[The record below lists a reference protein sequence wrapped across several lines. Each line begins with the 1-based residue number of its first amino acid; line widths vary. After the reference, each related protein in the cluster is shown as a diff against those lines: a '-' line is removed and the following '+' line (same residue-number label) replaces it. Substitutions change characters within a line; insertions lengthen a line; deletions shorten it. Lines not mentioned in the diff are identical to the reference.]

1 MKIKVCGMRES
12 ENIKALVALKPDFMG
27 FIFYPKSPRF
37 TGEMLDQELLLN
49 FPAEIKKTGVFVNA
63 ETGFI
68 LEQVR
73 KYDFQYVQLH
83 GHETPEISRILK
95 DNGVG
100 VIKAFSVDKAFG
112 FSTLDQYKDTTDY
125 FLFDTKGEGYGGH
138 GVSFDWRILEKY
150 ELDTP
155 FLLAGGISPDNIDH
169 LDILKDKPLAGIDVN
184 SKFEISPGLKNIEL
198 LKQLFEKIRTPHKG

>member
-83 GHETPEISRILK
+83 GHETPDISRILK

-100 VIKAFSVDKAFG
+100 VIKALSVDKAFE

>member
-112 FSTLDQYKDTTDY
+112 FSILDQYKDTTDY

>member
-12 ENIKALVALKPDFMG
+12 GNIKALMALKPDFMG

-37 TGEMLDQELLLN
+37 TGEMLDQELLLG

-68 LEQVR
+68 VEQVN
-73 KYDFQYVQLH
+73 KYDLQYVQLH
-83 GHETPEISRILK
+83 GHETPHISKALK
-95 DNGVG
+95 ESGVG
-100 VIKAFSVDKAFG
+100 VIKAVSVDKDFD
-112 FSTLDQYKDTTDY
+112 FSTLDQYKETTDY

-138 GVSFDWRILEKY
+138 GVSFDWKILEKY
-150 ELDTP
+150 KLDTP
-155 FLLAGGISPDNIDH
+155 FLLAGGMNIDNIDH
-169 LDILKDKPLAGIDVN
+169 LDMLKDKPLAGIDVN

>member
-12 ENIKALVALKPDFMG
+12 ENIKALMALKPDFMG

-37 TGEMLDQELLLN
+37 TGEMLDQELLLS
-49 FPAEIKKTGVFVNA
+49 FPTEIKKTGVFVNA

-68 LEQVR
+68 LEQVN
-73 KYDFQYVQLH
+73 KYGFQYVQLH
-83 GHETPEISRILK
+83 GHETPHISKALK
-95 DNGVG
+95 ESGVG
-100 VIKAFSVDKAFG
+100 VIKAVSIDKDFD
-112 FSTLDQYKDTTDY
+112 FNTLDKYEETTDY

-138 GVSFDWRILEKY
+138 GVSFDWKILEKY
-150 ELDTP
+150 KLDTP
-155 FLLAGGISPDNIDH
+155 FLLAGGINIDNVDH
-169 LDILKDKPLAGIDVN
+169 LDMLKDKPLAGIDVN